1 MTGHQF
7 RALRLALGMS
17 WTEYGRALGYN
28 GTHRNVIRQVTR
40 YEALHEELVPPGAAT
55 RALALST
62 ARGIDWRVP
71 NHP

>member
-17 WTEYGRALGYN
+17 WAEYGRALGYAGN
-28 GTHRNVIRQVTR
+28 RRNVQRQVTR
-40 YEALHEELVPPGAAT
+40 YEGLAEELVPPGAAT

-62 ARGIDWRVP
+62 ARGIDWKVP
-71 NHP
+71 TQP

>member
-28 GTHRNVIRQVTR
+28 GNRKNVMRQVTR
-40 YEALHEELVPPGAAT
+40 YEGLAEEFVPPGAAT
-55 RALALST
+55 RALALS
-62 ARGIDWRVP
+62 RDHGIDWKVP
-71 NHP
+71 THR